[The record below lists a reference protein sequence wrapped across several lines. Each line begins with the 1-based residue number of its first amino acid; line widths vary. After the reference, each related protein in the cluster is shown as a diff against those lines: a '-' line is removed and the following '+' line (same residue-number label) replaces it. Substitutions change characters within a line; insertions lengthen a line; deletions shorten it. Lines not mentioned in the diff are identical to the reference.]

1 MHVCRCPT
9 PGNSMFAYILVGEQ
23 NDGDDT
29 QRSVAVIV
37 IIITSVL
44 RGCL

>member
-9 PGNSMFAYILVGEQ
+9 PGNSTFAYILVGEQ